1 MDSYILVV
9 FRSRMQTMDFI
20 HRCEK
25 IGIHAT
31 SMSTPRQINIGC
43 GLSARVHESYYNKVK
58 MLLQYNRYAAF
69 VGIYKMTYNI
79 SKRIY

>member
-1 MDSYILVV
+1 MDAYILVV

-20 HRCEK
+20 QKCQS

-31 SMSTPRQINIGC
+31 AMSTPRQINIGC
-43 GLSARVHESYYNKVK
+43 GLSARVHEGYYNKVK
-58 MLLQYNRYAAF
+58 MLLQYNRYSAF

-79 SKRIY
+79 SKRIF

>member
-20 HRCEK
+20 HRCQS
-25 IGIHAT
+25 IGIYAT

-43 GLSARVHESYYNKVK
+43 GLSAKVHESYYNKVI
-58 MLLQYNRYAAF
+58 MLLKYNRYSAF

-79 SKRIY
+79 PKRIY